1 MDNKSITK
9 AILSSFL
16 GLAAFLAIEAAAS
29 FILNLVSYVLAQTGA
44 VNIANWVSRFAA
56 PDSFLIPIIGLFFV
70 NWLVPAFCKQ
80 PEQSKF
86 CKTLVGAYLLL
97 IGIVCFV
104 INLLNGNSIWINIST
119 AASGLILLFDKID
132 EFTK

>member
-1 MDNKSITK
+1 MDNKSTVK
-9 AILSSFL
+9 AILCSFL
-16 GLAAFLAIEAAAS
+16 SLIAFFVVEAVAAFVLTLITN
-29 FILNLVSYVLAQTGA
+29 ILYQTGA
-44 VNIANWVSRFAA
+44 ENIANWFSRFAA
-56 PDSFLIPIIGLFFV
+56 QDSFLIPIVALFFV

-80 PEQSKF
+80 QDQSKF

-97 IGIVCFV
+97 IGIVCLV

>member
-1 MDNKSITK
+1 MDNKSTTK
-9 AILSSFL
+9 AILLSLLSLVAFFVVEAV
-16 GLAAFLAIEAAAS
+16 AAFVLTLITY
-29 FILNLVSYVLAQTGA
+29 ILYKTGA
-44 VNIANWVSRFAA
+44 ENIANWFSRFVA
-56 PDSFLIPIIGLFFV
+56 PDSFLIPIIALFFV
-70 NWLVPAFCKQ
+70 NWIVPAFCKQ

-86 CKTLVGAYLLL
+86 CKTLIGAYLLL

-104 INLLNGNSIWINIST
+104 INLLNGNNIWINVST